1 MIATGQY
8 STNRKKFEDRI
19 YPYSSGKFI
28 KPPEGKKEWK
38 YAADYAIIARKRGT
52 PPAGALL
59 KSDREEAYLCL
70 ITAATASSPMGRTRL

>member
-52 PPAGALL
+52 PPAGP
-59 KSDREEAYLCL
+59 S
-70 ITAATASSPMGRTRL
+70 